1 MELEF
6 TLSQIGINKSLN
18 ELARLD
24 IELQLFELFLTENN
38 Q

>member
-18 ELARLD
+18 ELARFD
-24 IELQLFELFLTENN
+24 IELQLFELFLIENN